1 LYRFT
6 GRIAITVPIARRIGA
21 ETIMPQSKP
30 PVFGTAVTA
39 WADAFGVIVA
49 MPFVAGVAFV
59 ILFLL
64 SFTLW
69 IIPNPDVFVTSRWLP
84 VYTVVSSIV
93 RGVLLAPLA
102 IVVHRYVLLGEL
114 TDRYPLDPFNARY
127 VRFAGFAVLVNVL
140 WSLPSVIEGYTP
152 DMQQIPGIGA
162 SLGIV
167 STALSVTIIVVV
179 VRRVILFPAV
189 AIDAPGATWSNAR
202 RDTKGSSWRVALIL
216 FLVALPALIAA
227 GALYYFYYFMLGA
240 GLGGGSQ
247 LTFTLLR
254 SLFAVAT
261 LCAFAAA
268 ASHIF
273 RARADNL
280 ARPVPGTI

>member
-1 LYRFT
+1 
-6 GRIAITVPIARRIGA
+6 
-21 ETIMPQSKP
+21 MPQSKP
-30 PVFGTAVTA
+30 AIIGTAMMA
-39 WADAFGVIVA
+39 WADALRVIVA
-49 MPFVAGVAFV
+49 MPLVAGAAFV

-69 IIPNPDVFVTSRWLP
+69 VIPDPDVFVTGPWLP
-84 VYTVVSSIV
+84 VYTIASSIV

-114 TDRYPLDPFNARY
+114 TDCYPLDPFNARY

-140 WSLPSVIEGYTP
+140 WSLPGVIEGYIP
-152 DMQQIPGIGA
+152 DLQQTSGIGA

-167 STALSVTIIVVV
+167 SFALFVTIIIVV

-189 AIDAPGATWSNAR
+189 AVDAPGATWSNAR
-202 RDTKGSSWRVALIL
+202 RDTKGSSWRVAFIL
-216 FLVALPALIAA
+216 FVVALPAVIVVV
-227 GALYYFYYFMLGA
+227 ALYYVLLGA
-240 GLGGGSQ
+240 GFGGANQ
-247 LTFTLLR
+247 LTFTVLR
-254 SLFAVAT
+254 SLFAVPT

-280 ARPVPGTI
+280 ARPVAATISPR

>member
-1 LYRFT
+1 MDWSEVT
-6 GRIAITVPIARRIGA
+6 
-21 ETIMPQSKP
+21 MPQSKP
-30 PVFGTAVTA
+30 PVIGTAVIA
-39 WADAFGVIVA
+39 WADAFRVIAA
-49 MPFVAGVAFV
+49 MPLVAGVAFV
-59 ILFLL
+59 IVFLL

-69 IIPNPDVFVTSRWLP
+69 ILPDPVAFVTSPWLP

-127 VRFAGFAVLVNVL
+127 VRFTGFAVLVNVL
-140 WSLPSVIEGYTP
+140 WSLPGVIEGYLP
-152 DMQQIPGIGA
+152 YMQQTPGIGA

-167 STALSVTIIVVV
+167 STALFVTIIIVV

-189 AIDAPGATWSNAR
+189 AVDAPGATWSNAR
-202 RDTKGSSWRVALIL
+202 RDTKGSSWRVAFIM
-216 FLVALPALIAA
+216 FFVALPAIIVVVV
-227 GALYYFYYFMLGA
+227 LYYIVLGA
-240 GLGGGSQ
+240 GLAHANQ
-247 LTFTLLR
+247 LAFTVLR
-254 SLFAVAT
+254 SLAAVPT

-280 ARPVPGTI
+280 AQPVPGSI

>member
-1 LYRFT
+1 
-6 GRIAITVPIARRIGA
+6 
-21 ETIMPQSKP
+21 MPQSKP
-30 PVFGTAVTA
+30 AIIGTAVIA
-39 WADAFGVIVA
+39 WIDAFRVIAA
-49 MPFVAGVAFV
+49 MPLVAGVAFL

-69 IIPNPDVFVTSRWLP
+69 IIPDPLVFVTSPWFP
-84 VYTVVSSIV
+84 VYTVISSIV

-102 IVVHRYVLLGEL
+102 IAVHRYVLLGEL

-127 VRFAGFAVLVNVL
+127 VRFAGFAVLVNLL
-140 WSLPSVIEGYTP
+140 WSLPGVIGAYVP
-152 DMQQIPGIGA
+152 NVQQTPGIGA
-162 SLGIV
+162 SLEIV
-167 STALSVTIIVVV
+167 GTALFVTIIIVV

-189 AIDAPGATWSNAR
+189 AVDAPGATWSNAR
-202 RDTKGSSWRVALIL
+202 RDTKGSSWRVAFIL
-216 FLVALPALIAA
+216 FLVALPAVIVVV
-227 GALYYFYYFMLGA
+227 ALFYFLGA
-240 GLGGGSQ
+240 GFAGANQ

-254 SLFAVAT
+254 SLIAVPT